1 MKNVIL
7 LNKQFIGGWLNIKGN
22 IAHEIIDFFL
32 DDNNNY
38 YVYNVP
44 HGQCREDIWINGSN
58 EKLRTGKEKYVAK
71 YLILSDKFKN
81 NILNIKYVIELKEK
95 LHNWKNK
102 KNEIE
107 KKNNQIKNRKLIEKL
122 NIKYGNK
129 FLYQMFDEKT
139 DGTQFHV
146 TFRAEC
152 IYKANQP
159 LEIKLEQQNFQRN
172 RGYIQ
177 EDIHSQDY
185 KNILNKITSALK
197 NNELEIFKLDKV
209 VPKTNVNYNN
219 DKTFLDFALINDNE
233 QIFTNML
240 WSIFSYKNV
249 FNYFCNDFIFEKN
262 INKQNIQNI
271 QFDVVKE
278 KKVQNGRIDIFA
290 SSNTYDVII
299 ENKIHSGLNGIKKED
314 SCTQLKI
321 YYDHILKE
329 RQKEPICFILI
340 PNYKEEDI
348 LKEINKS
355 DEKMKNIFKIITYK
369 EIYIFLEKCIKEQ
382 IIDSQYVYFRYLND
396 LLLGIKKH
404 SLTSK
409 ELYTNLFC
417 EAISNS

>member
-1 MKNVIL
+1 MKNIIL
-7 LNKQFIGGWLNIKGN
+7 LNKQFIGEWLNNEEN

-44 HGQCREDIWINGSN
+44 HGECREDIWINGTN
-58 EKLRTGKEKYVAK
+58 EELRTGKEKYVAK
-71 YLILSDKFKN
+71 YLILSNKFSN

-95 LHNWKNK
+95 LHNWKIK
-102 KNEIE
+102 ENEIE
-107 KKNNQIKNRKLIEKL
+107 KENNWIKNRKLIEKL

-129 FLYQMFDEKT
+129 FLYQVFNEKT

-146 TFRAEC
+146 TFRAKC

-159 LEIKLEQQNFQRN
+159 LKIKLEQQNFQRN

-185 KNILNKITSALK
+185 NNILNLITVALK
-197 NNELEIFKLDKV
+197 DNRLEIFNLDK
-209 VPKTNVNYNN
+209 VPKTNINYNN
-219 DKTFLDFALINDNE
+219 NKTFLDFTMINDNE
-233 QIFTNML
+233 QIFTNMI
-240 WSIFSYKNV
+240 WSIFNYKDI
-249 FNYFCNDFIFEKN
+249 FNHFCNDFIFKKN
-262 INKQNIQNI
+262 INKQNTQNI
-271 QFDVVKE
+271 KFNVVKE
-278 KKVQNGRIDIFA
+278 KKVKNGRIDIFA
-290 SSNTYDVII
+290 SSNIYDVII

-321 YYDHILKE
+321 YYDYISKQ
-329 RQKEPICFILI
+329 RQKKPICFILI
-340 PNYKEEDI
+340 PNYKKEDI
-348 LKEINKS
+348 LEEINKS
-355 DEKMKNIFKIITYK
+355 DKKMKNIFRVITYK
-369 EIYIFLEKCIKEQ
+369 EIYIFLEKCIKQQ
-382 IIDSQYVYFRYLND
+382 ILDSQYIYFRYLND

>member
-1 MKNVIL
+1 M
-7 LNKQFIGGWLNIKGN
+7 
-22 IAHEIIDFFL
+22 
-32 DDNNNY
+32 
-38 YVYNVP
+38 
-44 HGQCREDIWINGSN
+44 
-58 EKLRTGKEKYVAK
+58 
-71 YLILSDKFKN
+71 
-81 NILNIKYVIELKEK
+81 
-95 LHNWKNK
+95 
-102 KNEIE
+102 
-107 KKNNQIKNRKLIEKL
+107 
-122 NIKYGNK
+122 
-129 FLYQMFDEKT
+129 
-139 DGTQFHV
+139 
-146 TFRAEC
+146 
-152 IYKANQP
+152 
-159 LEIKLEQQNFQRN
+159 
-172 RGYIQ
+172 
-177 EDIHSQDY
+177 
-185 KNILNKITSALK
+185 ITSALK
-197 NNELEIFKLDKV
+197 NNKLEIFNLNK

-262 INKQNIQNI
+262 INKQNIRNI

-314 SCTQLKI
+314 SSTQLKI
-321 YYDHILKE
+321 YHDCILKE

-348 LKEINKS
+348 LEEINKS
-355 DEKMKNIFKIITYK
+355 DKKMKNIFKIITYK

>member
-1 MKNVIL
+1 ML
-7 LNKQFIGGWLNIKGN
+7 LNLKKNFI
-22 IAHEIIDFFL
+22 
-32 DDNNNY
+32 
-38 YVYNVP
+38 
-44 HGQCREDIWINGSN
+44 
-58 EKLRTGKEKYVAK
+58 
-71 YLILSDKFKN
+71 
-81 NILNIKYVIELKEK
+81 IE
-95 LHNWKNK
+95 KNK

-129 FLYQMFDEKT
+129 FLYQMFDEN

-159 LEIKLEQQNFQRN
+159 LKIKLKQQNFQRN

-177 EDIHSQDY
+177 EDIHSRDY

-197 NNELEIFKLDKV
+197 NNELEIFNLNKV
-209 VPKTNVNYNN
+209 VPKTDVNDNN

-262 INKQNIQNI
+262 INKQNIRNI

-278 KKVQNGRIDIFA
+278 EKVQDGRIDIFA

-321 YYDHILKE
+321 YYDHILKQ
-329 RQKEPICFILI
+329 RKKKPICFILI

-348 LKEINKS
+348 LEEIKKS
-355 DEKMKNIFKIITYK
+355 DKTMKNIFKIITYK
-369 EIYIFLEKCIKEQ
+369 EIHTFLEKCIKEQ
-382 IIDSQYVYFRYLND
+382 IIDSQYVYFRYLKD

-404 SLTSK
+404 TLTSK

>member
-7 LNKQFIGGWLNIKGN
+7 LNKQFIGGWLNNKGN

-44 HGQCREDIWINGSN
+44 HGECREDIWINESN

-71 YLILSDKFKN
+71 YLILSNKFNN

-95 LHNWKNK
+95 LHNWKTK
-102 KNEIE
+102 ENEIE

-146 TFRAEC
+146 TFGAKF

-159 LEIKLEQQNFQRN
+159 LRIKLEQQNFQRN

-185 KNILNKITSALK
+185 NNIINLITSALK
-197 NNELEIFKLDKV
+197 NNKLEIFNLNK

-240 WSIFSYKNV
+240 WSIISYKNV
-249 FNYFCNDFIFEKN
+249 FNYL
-262 INKQNIQNI
+262 
-271 QFDVVKE
+271 
-278 KKVQNGRIDIFA
+278 R
-290 SSNTYDVII
+290 
-299 ENKIHSGLNGIKKED
+299 KI
-314 SCTQLKI
+314 
-321 YYDHILKE
+321 
-329 RQKEPICFILI
+329 
-340 PNYKEEDI
+340 
-348 LKEINKS
+348 
-355 DEKMKNIFKIITYK
+355 
-369 EIYIFLEKCIKEQ
+369 
-382 IIDSQYVYFRYLND
+382 
-396 LLLGIKKH
+396 
-404 SLTSK
+404 
-409 ELYTNLFC
+409 
-417 EAISNS
+417 